1 MVSII
6 TGLCVKMH
14 KFRAIAQAASIFL
27 RSERAGKFSEH
38 MVFKRW
44 QIIAGI
50 ALLVASNMA
59 SALSL
64 GRVRGTAL
72 LGRGLD
78 VSIQATLD
86 AQETAPEA
94 NCLAV
99 ELFYGDTRVSPNAV
113 SVITERASGGE
124 MRIRIRATTAVDE
137 PVVTLFVRSSCP
149 GAAISR
155 RYVLLAEA
163 LTDAEPSGAVT
174 ISPAI
179 TVPAPPAALATPRIA
194 FGGAPAASSEATSNL
209 ATSSAEQRRAE
220 RAAKRQAQ
228 REARLQR
235 QTEAASRSVKEA
247 PVVTSQRTAPPASVV
262 RKSAAASTPRLKI
275 DLLDLTAAEPSLRG
289 SSELAS
295 APSGDEAVRRQA
307 QALWRTL
314 NASPEDALR
323 DAQRLETLEAQMRT
337 ALEQSKR
344 QGQDIATLSTELQA
358 AQKARYVNPFTIFLG
373 LLTLAALALSL
384 LLWQRSRNASSGQP
398 WWGGHAANT
407 EPKDEQHLWKHLGDG
422 SDSVMSPLQK
432 SSSSF
437 SPNTTSPG
445 MPARSSADGGS
456 DEFTRP
462 SVLAEKGSQGPLR
475 FVEKPTAPIDFK
487 ANTEKISLS
496 TAKIQPLGTSVPSGR
511 GGSMGKVDS
520 TPPPSLMQP
529 PASVRASRSGFG
541 NSDFASSGFSNSRL
555 VAAEELFDIQEQA
568 DFFLSLGQPD
578 QAIEV
583 LKNHITD
590 NVETSALA
598 YMDLFD
604 IYHRTNRQADYTELR
619 EEFNRVFNAQVPEFS
634 KYGAQS
640 NGLEDFPHVLSNIQS
655 AWSRPQQAQDVIE
668 ESIFRHPDEDHQ
680 TLDIAA
686 YRELMLLYALAK
698 ELARPDA
705 AYSMLPIS
713 MQTPVLP
720 ISGVFNTPDVDLG
733 DGLVL
738 STPADSMMDLLS
750 PEDRTVSLPHPLIKA
765 SDEPNADG
773 SLDFDLSD
781 SADLSIIKMPNAPK
795 AQKKA

>member
-1 MVSII
+1 
-6 TGLCVKMH
+6 
-14 KFRAIAQAASIFL
+14 
-27 RSERAGKFSEH
+27 

-50 ALLVASNMA
+50 ALFVASTVA

-78 VSIQATLD
+78 LSVQATLD
-86 AQETAPEA
+86 VQEAVPEV

-113 SVITERASGGE
+113 SVSPERTSGGE
-124 MRIRIRATTAVDE
+124 LRIRIRASTVVDE

-155 RYVLLAEA
+155 RYVLLAEM
-163 LTDAEPSGAVT
+163 LTDAEPSGAVS
-174 ISPAI
+174 IAPAI
-179 TVPAPPAALATPRIA
+179 TPPAPAAPLTTPRIA
-194 FGGAPAASSEATSNL
+194 FGGAPAGSSGATNNQ
-209 ATSSAEQRRAE
+209 APSSAEERRAE

-228 REARLQR
+228 REARQQR
-235 QTEAASRSVKEA
+235 QAEAASRPAKDI
-247 PVVTSQRTAPPASVV
+247 PVATSQRAAPPASVV
-262 RKSAAASTPRLKI
+262 RKSAVASAPRLKI
-275 DLLDLTAAEPSLRG
+275 DLIDLTAAEPSLRG
-289 SSELAS
+289 SNELAS
-295 APSGDEAVRRQA
+295 APSGDEAVHRQA

-384 LLWQRSRNASSGQP
+384 LLWQRSRSKSSGQP
-398 WWGGHAANT
+398 WWGGSSAKA

-422 SDSVMSPLQK
+422 GDSVMSPLQT
-432 SSSSF
+432 SSNNF
-437 SPNTTSPG
+437 SPNATSPG
-445 MPARSSADGGS
+445 IPALSKTGND

-462 SVLAEKGSQGPLR
+462 GVLAEKGSQGPLR

-487 ANTEKISLS
+487 ANAEKISLS

-529 PASVRASRSGFG
+529 PASSRAAKNGFG
-541 NSDFASSGFSNSRL
+541 NTDFAASGFSNSRV

-619 EEFNRVFNAQVPEFS
+619 EEFNRVFNAQVPEFA

-640 NGLEDFPHVLSNIQS
+640 NGLEDFPHVLSNIQA
-655 AWSRPQQAQDVIE
+655 AWSRPLQAQDVIE
-668 ESIFRHPDEDHQ
+668 ESIFRHPDQDHQ
-680 TLDIAA
+680 TLDMAA

-720 ISGVFNTPDVDLG
+720 IGGVSNTPDVDLG

-738 STPADSMMDLLS
+738 SSPMDDLLS
-750 PEDRTVSLPHPLIKA
+750 PEDRTVSLPEPLLKA
-765 SDEPNADG
+765 NDLPNEDG

-781 SADLSIIKMPNAPK
+781 AAELSIIKMPNAPK
-795 AQKKA
+795 VSKKI

>member
-1 MVSII
+1 MV
-6 TGLCVKMH
+6 L
-14 KFRAIAQAASIFL
+14 
-27 RSERAGKFSEH
+27 
-38 MVFKRW
+38 KRW

-50 ALLVASNMA
+50 ALLVASTVA

-78 VSIQATLD
+78 LSIQSTLD
-86 AQETAPEA
+86 AQEPVPEA

-99 ELFYGDTRVSPNAV
+99 EVFYGETRVSPNAV
-113 SVITERASGGE
+113 SVSPERSSGGE
-124 MRIRIRATTAVDE
+124 LRIRVRASTVVDE
-137 PVVTLFVRSSCP
+137 PVVTLFVRSTCP

-179 TVPAPPAALATPRIA
+179 TPPVPSAPLATPRIA
-194 FGGAPAASSEATSNL
+194 FGGAPAASSSATNNQ
-209 ATSSAEQRRAE
+209 ATSSAEERRAE
-220 RAAKRQAQ
+220 RVAKRQAQ
-228 REARLQR
+228 REARQQR
-235 QTEAASRSVKEA
+235 QAEAASRPAKEVPLA
-247 PVVTSQRTAPPASVV
+247 SSQRAAPPASVV
-262 RKSAAASTPRLKI
+262 RKNTATSTPRLKI
-275 DLLDLTAAEPSLRG
+275 DLIDLTAAEPSLRG
-289 SSELAS
+289 SNELAS

-344 QGQDIATLSTELQA
+344 QGQDIAALSTELQA

-384 LLWQRSRNASSGQP
+384 LLWQRSRSASSGQP
-398 WWGGHAANT
+398 WWGGSSAKA

-432 SSSSF
+432 SGSSF
-437 SPNTTSPG
+437 SPNATSPG
-445 MPARSSADGGS
+445 MPARSNTDSSG

-462 SVLAEKGSQGPLR
+462 GVLAEKGSQGPLR
-475 FVEKPTAPIDFK
+475 FVDKPTAPIDFK
-487 ANTEKISLS
+487 ANAEKISLS

-529 PASVRASRSGFG
+529 PASSRAARSGFG
-541 NSDFASSGFSNSRL
+541 NTDFAASGFSNSRV

-604 IYHRTNRQADYTELR
+604 IYHRTNRNSDYSELR
-619 EEFNRVFNAQVPEFS
+619 EEFNRVFNAQVPEFA

-640 NGLEDFPHVLSNIQS
+640 NGLEDFPHVLSNIQA

-680 TLDIAA
+680 TLDMAA

-698 ELARPDA
+698 ELGRPDA
-705 AYSMLPIS
+705 AYSMLPMS
-713 MQTPVLP
+713 MQSPVLP
-720 ISGVFNTPDVDLG
+720 VAGVSNTPDVDLG
-733 DGLVL
+733 DGLML
-738 STPADSMMDLLS
+738 SSPTDSMMDLLS
-750 PEDRTVSLPHPLIKA
+750 PDDRTVSLPEPLVKIK
-765 SDEPNADG
+765 DDD

-781 SADLSIIKMPNAPK
+781 SADLNIIKMPNAPK
-795 AQKKA
+795 LPKKS